1 MEATMEN
8 TPVQN
13 VMDRVIEFN
22 KGFESLSARLQR
34 IKENRSNAIA
44 APALPVMDGTEQQ
57 IFHAMSEH
65 VETRAEAVR
74 YDHVN
79 WIKASKSLKDILAE
93 KRTKLAEKHDSFGEE
108 SLEPTPI
115 LPIIEATSFEKTSL
129 HGALEVFT
137 SPEEREQKEKEERAH
152 GHQESFSLSI
162 VLNDKQLAAKE
173 MAYNGKSFCFI
184 GPAGTGKTT
193 GVRSIA
199 ESLLLDDRLSI
210 SKFKTYGIGGERI
223 YVTAPSIAFVS
234 YTRRAASNLAK
245 AILKSPELKDRL
257 SANIMTI
264 HSLLEYE
271 PETYY
276 DADEQK
282 EKFRFSPRR
291 TAENPLDITHLI
303 VEEASMLGVSDLWPK
318 LYAALPSGVQIIFIG
333 DINQLPPVFGPSILN
348 YALVQLPI
356 IELTEVY
363 RNQGIVLD
371 NAHNILAGRD
381 IVESDRYKVIRGNKP
396 VQEGQINMS
405 EKLAHLFQHM
415 YDAYDEEGNRQYDP
429 EDCIILSPFNKQP
442 LGTTNMNKWMAQFL
456 GAKRKAI
463 VHEVIAGF
471 SKQYLAEGDKV
482 MFNKVD
488 GIITSIKRNMQ
499 YYGKE
504 PQTAG
509 EDLSRFGHRIMGEGN
524 THDPFDDAIDYA
536 NFSLEALEDEKL
548 ERKQQAS
555 HSITITYEDG
565 RFDTVSSAGDLSEA
579 VFSLGYCLSVH
590 KAQGSEWRKV
600 FIIFHKDHATMLY
613 RELFYTAATRA
624 RTDVCI
630 IAKDPVIAKAIRNQR
645 IKGSSLKDKLEFFNS
660 GINKYEDIV
669 CVK

>member
-1 MEATMEN
+1 MQT
-8 TPVQN
+8 
-13 VMDRVIEFN
+13 VMNRVIEFN
-22 KGFESLSARLQR
+22 KSFESLSER
-34 IKENRSNAIA
+34 ISRISKAKINGVVHPVLPLSN
-44 APALPVMDGTEQQ
+44 GTEKQ
-57 IFHAMSEH
+57 IFHAMSES
-65 VETRAEAVR
+65 VENIVEVPRASAAKSFKEIIAAKKEAALVAAR
-74 YDHVN
+74 
-79 WIKASKSLKDILAE
+79 AAE
-93 KRTKLAEKHDSFGEE
+93 FSEE
-108 SLEPTPI
+108 STEPVEIASYDSNTG
-115 LPIIEATSFEKTSL
+115 FETTSL
-129 HGALEVFT
+129 HGVLEI
-137 SPEEREQKEKEERAH
+137 EEAKNLTLKQEAEVRAK
-152 GHQESFSLSI
+152 GHQESFA
-162 VLNDKQLAAKE
+162 LNITLNEKQLSAKE
-173 MAYNGKSFCFI
+173 MAFQGKSFCFI
-184 GPAGTGKTT
+184 GAAGTGKTT

-199 ESLLLDDRLSI
+199 ESLLLDERLSV
-210 SKFKTYGIGGERI
+210 SRFKSYDAAGARQ
-223 YVTAPSIAFVS
+223 YLAAPSIAFVS

-245 AILKSPELKDRL
+245 AVLKSPILEQKLKN
-257 SANIMTI
+257 NIMTI
-264 HSLLEYE
+264 HALLEYE
-271 PETYY
+271 PETYF
-276 DADEQK
+276 DEDEQK
-282 EKFRFSPRR
+282 EKFRFSPMR
-291 TAENPLDITHLI
+291 TASNPLDITHLI

-371 NAHNILAGRD
+371 NAHNILKGNPL
-381 IVESDRYKVIRGNKP
+381 VESEQYKIIRGNKP
-396 VQEGQINMS
+396 VQEGQVNMS

-442 LGTTNMNKWMAQFL
+442 LGTTNMNKWIAQFL
-456 GAKRKAI
+456 GAKRNAI

-488 GIITSIKRNMQ
+488 GVITKIQRNSL

-524 THDPFDDAIDYA
+524 SHDPFDDAIDYA
-536 NFSLEALEDEKL
+536 NFNLEDLADEKL

-555 HSITITYEDG
+555 HSVTITYADG
-565 RFDTVSSAGDLSEA
+565 RFDTIGSAGDLAEA

-630 IAKDPVIAKAIRNQR
+630 IAKDPVINRAIKNQR
-645 IKGSSLKDKLEFFNS
+645 IKGQSLKDKLEFFNS

-669 CVK
+669 CIK